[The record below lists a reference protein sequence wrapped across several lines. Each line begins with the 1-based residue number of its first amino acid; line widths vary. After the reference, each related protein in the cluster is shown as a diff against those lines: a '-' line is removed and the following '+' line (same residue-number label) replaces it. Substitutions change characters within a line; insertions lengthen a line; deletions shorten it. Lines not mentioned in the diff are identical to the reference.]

1 MAKTQT
7 GIIQYKDLVMQK
19 IKSHY
24 QSIILGILVLLV
36 AVSVIARL
44 STSQKNNTDQSKKDT
59 QNTVEESATS
69 EGIKS
74 NSKEYTVKKG
84 ENLWMIAQKNY
95 GSGYNAVDIAKVN
108 KLKNPN
114 IIEIGMKL
122 ILPEVK
128 ANTPTTGIIAEAQ
141 TGKVTISEKEY
152 KIKVGEKIWK
162 IAVRA
167 YGDGYQWM
175 KIAQANKLTNPDV
188 IHKDNIL
195 SLPR

>member
-1 MAKTQT
+1 
-7 GIIQYKDLVMQK
+7 
-19 IKSHY
+19 
-24 QSIILGILVLLV
+24 
-36 AVSVIARL
+36 
-44 STSQKNNTDQSKKDT
+44 
-59 QNTVEESATS
+59 
-69 EGIKS
+69 
-74 NSKEYTVKKG
+74 
-84 ENLWMIAQKNY
+84 MIAQKNY

-152 KIKVGEKIWK
+152 KIKVGDTLWN

-195 SLPR
+195 SLPRLDLTSVLQSDGSSTAERLLPKEKVEGSIPFHRSRIYFFLSYQIIKPMYKLSYIIGKQTL